1 MLTNFLDS
9 SVILCICFSLFQM
22 CHPINWS
29 AGSWSE
35 KNKTIIS
42 ILLKRERERDL
53 CSLSVLVSTEQYN

>member
-29 AGSWSE
+29 AGSWSD

-42 ILLKRERERDL
+42 ILKKRERDL

>member
-35 KNKTIIS
+35 KNKTIMS
-42 ILLKRERERDL
+42 IFNEEREI
-53 CSLSVLVSTEQYN
+53 SVISVLSFY